1 MATTNATFSAII
13 ADDEPLLRFHLNKML
28 AELCFDIEVVAQCKN
43 GLEALAAID
52 KYQPDFAFL
61 DIKMPELD
69 GMSVAQKLLKKDNAP
84 LIAFVTAYDEYAI
97 KAFETNAIDYLLKP
111 ISEDRLLK
119 TYNKLKQRK
128 QQQQSQSGVTDNTMI
143 SELLTQVQQLSKAT
157 APDYLTWIKAFKGD
171 DLHLI
176 SVNDVLYFKAED
188 KYISVFA
195 QIQEQPTEYIIRSS
209 LKEIQQKIDPE
220 LFWQI
225 HRSSIVNVSKIDKV
239 KKDLLGHMKV
249 HIGEEKLA
257 VSRNAQS
264 LFKGM

>member
-1 MATTNATFSAII
+1 MATINASFTAII
-13 ADDEPLLRFHLNKML
+13 ADDEPLLRFHLKQML
-28 AELCFDIEVVAQCKN
+28 DELCFDIEVVAQCAN
-43 GLEALAAID
+43 GVEALAAIEEL
-52 KYQPDFAFL
+52 QPDFAFL

-69 GMSVAQKLLKKDNAP
+69 GMSVAKKLLKVETPP
-84 LIAFVTAYDEYAI
+84 LVAFITAYDEYAI

-111 ISEDRLLK
+111 ISEERLLK
-119 TYNKLKQRK
+119 TCEKLKQRK
-128 QQQQSQSGVTDNTMI
+128 QIPQTKSAP
-143 SELLTQVQQLSKAT
+143 SENSMLADLLNQVQQLSQPAT
-157 APDYLTWIKAFKGD
+157 PDYLTWIKAYKGD

-195 QIQEQPTEYIIRSS
+195 QSQEQIVEYIIRSS
-209 LKEIQQKIDPE
+209 LKEIQQKVDSE

-249 HIGEEKLA
+249 HIGQQKLA
-257 VSRNAQS
+257 VSRNAQG

>member
-1 MATTNATFSAII
+1 MTTFSAII
-13 ADDEPLLRFHLNKML
+13 ADDEPLLRFHLKQML
-28 AELCFDIEVVAQCKN
+28 AELCFDIEVVAQCTN
-43 GLEALAAID
+43 GAEALTAIEQW
-52 KYQPDFAFL
+52 QPDFAFL

-69 GMSVAQKLLKKDNAP
+69 GMSVAKKLLKTENPP
-84 LIAFVTAYDEYAI
+84 LIVFITAYDEYAI
-97 KAFETNAIDYLLKP
+97 KAFENNAIDYLLKP
-111 ISEDRLLK
+111 ISEERLLK
-119 TYNKLKQRK
+119 AYEKLKQRK
-128 QQQQSQSGVTDNTMI
+128 QLQETKRSP
-143 SELLTQVQQLSKAT
+143 SENSMLADLLNQVQQLSQPAT
-157 APDYLTWIKAFKGD
+157 PDYLTWIKAYKGE

-195 QIQEQPTEYIIRSS
+195 RPQEQIVEYIIRSS
-209 LKEIQQKIDPE
+209 LKEIQQKIDPD

-225 HRSSIVNVSKIDKV
+225 HRSSIVNVSKIEKV

-257 VSRNAQS
+257 VSRNAQG